1 MCFSLTASILTPTPA
16 PTTISENSQP
26 NGVKLDVDGLP
37 HHPSL
42 HYYFHPSVVEFDVVV
57 D

>member
-1 MCFSLTASILTPTPA
+1 MCFSLTASILTSTPA